1 MLLTKIGVLDSDY
14 IISKNIYNNNNIIT
28 YLDYLRNTLKSI
40 HKIDLANL
48 LLNNNELLLTETGIV
63 KTPIIGIPRVYW
75 SKHAVAELVKDIQ
88 DIDHN
93 DYTDTIKL
101 PIDGSVLS
109 FMNIICYNRRKKK
122 ILYIIIP
129 MILLYELCEIQN
141 SNEEVEVPIY
151 DFICTENTEYAIEI
165 LDFLLRNPEKYLSFI
180 HDNDIIYDLDYK
192 LKLDLEKL

>member
-1 MLLTKIGVLDSDY
+1 MAKKIWRTNGETFEVISDFKIQRY
-14 IISKNIYNNNNIIT
+14 LNDNI
-28 YLDYLRNTLKSI
+28 TLK
-40 HKIDLANL
+40 
-48 LLNNNELLLTETGIV
+48 ERE